1 MLLHR
6 SSNVFENSTNILNS
20 TTTWYQQY
28 DHVSLNCQLV
38 LHIKVFGD
46 IVERKDSYW
55 NTLLEFNCVFS
66 LNNFPGPINISALS
80 LSFIQEFGQ
89 NLLELYIIREGK
101 LFVRD
106 FLSRFFGNFKKKRN
120 ENRAGCAFPRWA
132 TSWSEGTRLNIC
144 RTHRAGSYDSHVDN
158 RLASRVSVAMC
169 K

>member
-89 NLLELYIIREGK
+89 NLLELYIT
-101 LFVRD
+101 FVRENCLFETFYQD
-106 FLSRFFGNFKKKRN
+106 FLEILRKKETKIGQAVRFHDERLRDPKELGWTYVGHIGQ
-120 ENRAGCAFPRWA
+120 EA
-132 TSWSEGTRLNIC
+132 TTV
-144 RTHRAGSYDSHVDN
+144 T
-158 RLASRVSVAMC
+158 
-169 K
+169 